1 MKTTQFKIEVDN
13 EKKYIILKEI
23 QNNYSDF
30 VNNPMARKEEVF
42 TIDEIVSEI
51 FSEER
56 NGFNCFVTEYF
67 SDGKEID
74 YDSLKKAYD
83 LFCLERTS
91 IIDTSRWIGEEEG
104 KKRSR

>member
-1 MKTTQFKIEVDN
+1 
-13 EKKYIILKEI
+13 
-23 QNNYSDF
+23 
-30 VNNPMARKEEVF
+30 MARKEEVF

-104 KKRSR
+104 RKRSR

>member
-13 EKKYIILKEI
+13 EKKYIILK
-23 QNNYSDF
+23 
-30 VNNPMARKEEVF
+30 VF

-104 KKRSR
+104 RKRSR